1 MIIFK
6 RKTLFYLKK
15 IKRILER
22 EEIGEL
28 EIDKKTILD
37 STIEWIEDIKNGTK
51 IDFLDLYHAK
61 KIYKILVK

>member
-1 MIIFK
+1 MITFK

-28 EIDKKTILD
+28 QINKKTILD
-37 STIEWIEDIKNGTK
+37 STNEWIEEVKNSSK
-51 IDFLDLYHAK
+51 IDFLSFLYAK
-61 KIYKILVK
+61 KIYKILTK